1 MAGVKNGGEVVKMKR
16 AIVIVV
22 AAAFLM
28 MLAAP
33 VYALPRPIEKLKGG
47 AVDVI
52 KSPLE
57 LGKYAQSEFKS
68 AEFKP
73 AGLLKGLVYGA
84 AHMIKKA
91 ASGAVD
97 IATFPVDMSK

>member
-1 MAGVKNGGEVVKMKR
+1 MRK
-16 AIVIVV
+16 AITFIITI
-22 AAAFLM
+22 AFLA

-33 VYALPRPIEKLKGG
+33 VYALPRPIEKLRGG

-57 LGKYAQSEFKS
+57 LGKYPHDEFKGS
-68 AEFKP
+68 DNKIV
-73 AGLLKGLVYGA
+73 GLLKGLIYGT

-91 ASGAVD
+91 VAGAVD
-97 IATFPVDMSK
+97 IATFPVDMEK

>member
-1 MAGVKNGGEVVKMKR
+1 MRK
-16 AIVIVV
+16 AIAIVV
-22 AAAFLM
+22 AVAFVV
-28 MLAAP
+28 MLAVP

-57 LGKYAQSEFKS
+57 LGKYTHSEFKD

-73 AGLLKGLVYGA
+73 VGLLKGLIYGA

-91 ASGAVD
+91 ASGVVD
-97 IATFPVDMSK
+97 IITFPVDMSK

>member
-1 MAGVKNGGEVVKMKR
+1 MKK
-16 AIVIVV
+16 AIAVVV
-22 AAAFLM
+22 AVAFVV

-47 AVDVI
+47 VVDVI

-57 LGKYAQSEFKS
+57 LGKYTHSEFDK
-68 AEFKP
+68 ADFKP
-73 AGLLKGLVYGA
+73 AGLLKGLIYGA
-84 AHMIKKA
+84 VHMIKKA

-97 IATFPVDMSK
+97 IITFPVDMSK